1 MRPPASRRDISRVEP
16 APPSPAPVVA
26 PARLWSLDVL
36 RGLCAGVVFLSHWF
50 LWSTFPPRGSVE
62 QAVHTVFDLLHDA
75 LVIGTWGTGAHHPA
89 VIAFFVLSGFCI
101 HYPFERRARA
111 GGAAPDWGDYFLRRF
126 RRIAPVFWAACGL
139 GLVLV
144 LVEHLRPSGS
154 PLVQLH
160 ASCNVVDLVVRVSG
174 IGTLYPKEVFAG
186 NYLLNTITVE
196 IVMYAVY
203 PVFYRLVQRR
213 GWAVLGAVFLALH
226 FASVLLL
233 PYITPFWVFNSVFML
248 GVLWY
253 AGAWAAHLLL
263 GGRVCARLSSLLAAW
278 AVFLALKFV
287 PHFYG
292 LNLFKQAAWA
302 LVCVWGILWA
312 IDWEKRHAAAG
323 RHPLIVALRWCG
335 DISYSLYAMH
345 TPAIML
351 ATWALLYFGC
361 TNYTLQLA
369 ATMGLSVVT
378 VLAVHYRIERAFY
391 RLRSA
396 ASPVS
401 ASK

>member
-1 MRPPASRRDISRVEP
+1 MRTLASRRDICRVEP
-16 APPSPAPVVA
+16 APPSPEPVAA

-36 RGLCAGVVFLSHWF
+36 RGVCAGVVFLSHWH
-50 LWSTFPPRGSVE
+50 LWSTFPPRGAAE
-62 QAVHTVFDLLHDA
+62 RAVHGALDGLHDA

-101 HYPFERRARA
+101 HYPFERRALA
-111 GGAAPDWGDYFLRRF
+111 GGATPDWRDYGVRRF

-139 GLVLV
+139 GLLLV
-144 LVEHLRPSGS
+144 FVETVRPSGS
-154 PLVQLH
+154 PLLHLH
-160 ASCNVVDLVVRVSG
+160 ASGDFVDLVVRVSG

-203 PVFYRLVQRR
+203 PVFFRLVQHR
-213 GWAVLGAVFLALH
+213 GWIALGAAFLALH
-226 FASVLLL
+226 VASVLLL

-253 AGAWAAHLLL
+253 AGALAAHLFLCGRARVPL
-263 GGRVCARLSSLLAAW
+263 GAPLAAW
-278 AVFLALKFV
+278 ALFLALKFV

-292 LNLFKQAAWA
+292 LNLLKQAAWA
-302 LVCVWGILWA
+302 AVCALGILWA

-323 RHPLIVALRWCG
+323 GHPLIAALRWSG

-351 ATWALLYFGC
+351 ATWGLLAFGC
-361 TNYTLQLA
+361 ASYAAQLA
-369 ATMGLSVVT
+369 ATMAASAVAT
-378 VLAVHYRIERAFY
+378 LAVHYGIERRFY
-391 RLRSA
+391 RLRSES
-396 ASPVS
+396 SPAP